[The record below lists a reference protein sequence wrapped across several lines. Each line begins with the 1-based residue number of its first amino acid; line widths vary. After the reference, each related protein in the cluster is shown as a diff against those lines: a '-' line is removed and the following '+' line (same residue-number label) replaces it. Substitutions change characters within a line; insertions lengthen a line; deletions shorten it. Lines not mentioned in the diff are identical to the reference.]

1 MNPVFVFLVI
11 LGAAVFWFLLSW
23 VFPKIGG
30 LLLDMIHGFNESINE
45 REDDEDER

>member
-11 LGAAVFWFLLSW
+11 LGAFVFWFLLSW

-30 LLLDMIHGFNESINE
+30 VILDMLRGFNESINE
-45 REDDEDER
+45 EENEDER